1 MNLISNTAVP
11 ENQFAGGDSMTIQT
25 AILKFLRLVE
35 ENLDLTCDWSRNC
48 QIHSFDLGD
57 ELFKYDSEETENHN
71 DLYLVC
77 QGRVRLLSFVANQQR
92 EVSAQLL
99 QTEETFGCD
108 QLFTVLPLSYRAIA
122 ASSGM
127 IVQIPQSQLEVW
139 LAIPKLQAFLH
150 KQTKERQSLIFFKT
164 CTELSLSS
172 QTLGQLLPY
181 IEEIRFSAG
190 ASISSIHG
198 RFWLRGGQIQNSSNQ
213 LQIGQSWESPG
224 IDDWLAETDLLVYQL
239 PPEHLP
245 MAAAIAPDLFNHEP
259 GETQKTALPPTR
271 LRSQVIRVPPKTEPE
286 KPENESLEV
295 EFPQPTRRRIKS
307 WLWPKYPFIEQQ
319 SSSDCGAACLAMISQ
334 YWGKRFSLNRLRNLA
349 GVDRVGAS
357 LKGLA
362 QAAEALGYH
371 ARPVRAS
378 LSKVELQENPWIA
391 HWEGVHYVVVWRVK
405 GDRVLICDPAIGKRS
420 LSRQEF
426 KEGWTGYALLL
437 NPTERLDAT
446 KNEQLSLNRFWS
458 AFWPYRSVLGQ
469 IILASVLLQI
479 FGLVTPLFTQ
489 IILDQVVVQKSAA
502 TLNVFCIGLLIF
514 SVWRLG
520 LTSVRQYLLDYF
532 SNRMD
537 LTFISG
543 FISHTLML
551 PLQFFESRQVGDII
565 TRVQENQKIQIFLT
579 RQAVSAWLDS
589 LTAVF
594 YVGLMLYYNFQLA
607 ILVLALIP
615 PIVILTVIASPF
627 LRGISREIFKE
638 SAGQNS
644 AMVEM
649 MTGISTVKTVAAE
662 REVRWRWEEKFT
674 SMLNS
679 RFRGQKLANGLQIAS
694 GLINACGSTALLW
707 YGASLV
713 IQDQLTIGQLVAFNM
728 MIGNVIGPVLALVGL
743 WDELQEVLVSVER
756 LNDVFA
762 AEPEE
767 SPQKPMLL
775 LPPIRGEVQFENV
788 TFRYNVDEDQNILQ
802 NISFQVNAGQTV
814 ALVGRSGSGKS
825 TLVSLIQGLYQPT
838 KGRIWLDGHDLSHV
852 SPRSLRSQLGVVPQE
867 CFLFSGTILEN
878 ISLYSDDFTLE
889 QVVEAAKLAEAHAF
903 IQALPMGYNTQV
915 GERGSSLSG
924 GQRQRIAIARAVLRR
939 PRILILD
946 EATSALDTES
956 ERRFQENLSRISR
969 DRTTFIIA
977 HRLSTVKNAD
987 TILVLDK
994 GIVVEQGSH
1003 VQLMAQQGLYYHLAQ
1018 QQLDL

>member
-11 ENQFAGGDSMTIQT
+11 ENQLAGGDSMTIQT

-57 ELFKYDSEETENHN
+57 ELFKYDSQETENHN

-489 IILDQVVVQKSAA
+489 IILDQVVVQKSTAS
-502 TLNVFCIGLLIF
+502 LNVFSIGLLIF

>member
-1 MNLISNTAVP
+1 
-11 ENQFAGGDSMTIQT
+11 
-25 AILKFLRLVE
+25 
-35 ENLDLTCDWSRNC
+35 
-48 QIHSFDLGD
+48 
-57 ELFKYDSEETENHN
+57 
-71 DLYLVC
+71 
-77 QGRVRLLSFVANQQR
+77 
-92 EVSAQLL
+92 
-99 QTEETFGCD
+99 
-108 QLFTVLPLSYRAIA
+108 
-122 ASSGM
+122 
-127 IVQIPQSQLEVW
+127 
-139 LAIPKLQAFLH
+139 
-150 KQTKERQSLIFFKT
+150 
-164 CTELSLSS
+164 
-172 QTLGQLLPY
+172 
-181 IEEIRFSAG
+181 
-190 ASISSIHG
+190 
-198 RFWLRGGQIQNSSNQ
+198 
-213 LQIGQSWESPG
+213 
-224 IDDWLAETDLLVYQL
+224 
-239 PPEHLP
+239 
-245 MAAAIAPDLFNHEP
+245 
-259 GETQKTALPPTR
+259 
-271 LRSQVIRVPPKTEPE
+271 
-286 KPENESLEV
+286 
-295 EFPQPTRRRIKS
+295 
-307 WLWPKYPFIEQQ
+307 
-319 SSSDCGAACLAMISQ
+319 LAMISQ

-489 IILDQVVVQKSAA
+489 IILDQVVVQKSTAS
-502 TLNVFCIGLLIF
+502 LNVFSIGLLIF

>member
-1 MNLISNTAVP
+1 ASPGI
-11 ENQFAGGDSMTIQT
+11 I
-25 AILKFLRLVE
+25 VE
-35 ENLDLTCDWSRNC
+35 
-48 QIHSFDLGD
+48 
-57 ELFKYDSEETENHN
+57 
-71 DLYLVC
+71 
-77 QGRVRLLSFVANQQR
+77 
-92 EVSAQLL
+92 
-99 QTEETFGCD
+99 
-108 QLFTVLPLSYRAIA
+108 
-122 ASSGM
+122 
-127 IVQIPQSQLEVW
+127 IPQSQLEVW

-198 RFWLRGGQIQNSSNQ
+198 RFWLRSGQIQSSSNQ
-213 LQIGQSWESPG
+213 VQIGQSWESPG

-259 GETQKTALPPTR
+259 GQTQTTALPPTR
-271 LRSQVIRVPPKTEPE
+271 PRSQVIRVPPKTEPE
-286 KPENESLEV
+286 KPNNESLEV

-469 IILASVLLQI
+469 IITASVLLQI

-489 IILDQVVVQKSAA
+489 IILDQVVVQKSA
-502 TLNVFCIGLLIF
+502 TSLNVFCIGLLIF

-565 TRVQENQKIQIFLT
+565 TRVQENQKIQLFLT

-627 LRGISREIFKE
+627 LRGVSREIFKE

-644 AMVEM
+644 SMVEM

-679 RFRGQKLANGLQIAS
+679 RFRGQKLANGLQVTS
-694 GLINACGSTALLW
+694 GLINAIGSTALLW

-767 SPQKPMLL
+767 SPQKPLLL

-788 TFRYNVDEDQNILQ
+788 TFRYNLDEEQNILQ
-802 NISFQVNAGQTV
+802 NISFQVSVGQTV

-825 TLVSLIQGLYQPT
+825 TLVSLLQGLYKPS

-867 CFLFSGTILEN
+867 CFLFSGTIMEN
-878 ISLYSDDFTLE
+878 ISLYSDEFSLE

-924 GQRQRIAIARAVLRR
+924 GQRQRIAIARAVLRS

-987 TILVLDK
+987 SILVLDK

-1018 QQLDL
+1018 QQL

>member
-924 GQRQRIAIARAVLRR
+924 GQRQRIAIDRAVLRR

>member
-11 ENQFAGGDSMTIQT
+11 ETQLTGGDSMTIQT

-35 ENLDLTCDWSRNC
+35 ESVDSNLDWSRNC

-57 ELFKYDSEETENHN
+57 ELFKYDSQETHSHRN
-71 DLYLVC
+71 LYLVC
-77 QGRVRLLSFVANQQR
+77 QGRVRLLSILAHQQR

-108 QLFTVLPLSYRAIA
+108 QLFTPESLSYRAIA

-127 IVQIPQSQLEVW
+127 IVEVPQSQLEVW
-139 LAIPKLQAFLH
+139 LAIPKLPAFLH
-150 KQTKERQSLIFFKT
+150 KQTKERQSLIFWKT
-164 CTELSLSS
+164 YTELSLSS
-172 QTLGQLLPY
+172 QTLSQLLPY

-190 ASISSIHG
+190 ASINSVHG
-198 RFWLRGGQIQNSSNQ
+198 RFWLRSGQIQNSPNPIH
-213 LQIGQSWESPG
+213 IGQSWETPG
-224 IDDWLAETDLLVYQL
+224 IGDWFAETDLLVYQL
-239 PPEHLP
+239 PPEYLP
-245 MAAAIAPDLFNHEP
+245 MAAAIAPELFNHEP
-259 GETQKTALPPTR
+259 GETQKIALPPR
-271 LRSQVIRVPPKTEPE
+271 RSQVIRVPAKAEPE

-405 GDRVLICDPAIGKRS
+405 NERVLICDPAIGKRS

-426 KEGWTGYALLL
+426 QDGWTGYALLL

-469 IILASVLLQI
+469 IILASVLLQV

-489 IILDQVVVQKSAA
+489 IILDQVVVQKSIGS
-502 TLNVFCIGLLIF
+502 LNVFSIGLLIF
-514 SVWRLG
+514 SIWRLG

-565 TRVQENQKIQIFLT
+565 TRVQENQKIQLFLT

-615 PIVILTVIASPF
+615 PIVALTVFASPF

-679 RFRGQKLANGLQIAS
+679 RFRGQKLANGLQITS

-767 SPQKPMLL
+767 SPQKPLLL

-788 TFRYNVDEDQNILQ
+788 TFRYNLDEDQNILQ
-802 NISFQVNAGQTV
+802 NISFQVNVGQTV

-825 TLVSLIQGLYQPT
+825 TLVSLIQGLYKPT

-852 SPRSLRSQLGVVPQE
+852 SPRSLRSQLGVVPQD

-1003 VQLMAQQGLYYHLAQ
+1003 MQLMAQQGLYYHLAQ